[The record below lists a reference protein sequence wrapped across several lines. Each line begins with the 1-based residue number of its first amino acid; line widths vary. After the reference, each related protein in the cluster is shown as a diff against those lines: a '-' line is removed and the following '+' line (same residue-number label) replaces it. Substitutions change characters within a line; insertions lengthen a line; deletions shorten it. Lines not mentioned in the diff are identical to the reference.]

1 MKFTWMTAGVY
12 LLFFLLSAVSH
23 PFYLSVTE
31 IDYNTDNQSLEVS
44 IKLFTDNLN
53 QAVKQQK
60 SNLHAS
66 EDADVELQRYLK
78 EKLSV
83 VVNGKPVEFEFLGK
97 EEMPDVTWCYLEGK
111 NIPAIKTIKVKNL
124 MLLEV
129 FDSQKNIVHL
139 DIAGRKKSLLLQR
152 GKVEEEAAF

>member
-1 MKFTWMTAGVY
+1 MTASVF
-12 LLFFLLSAVSH
+12 LLFFLLSAASH

-53 QAVKQQK
+53 QALIKQGNSPETAGETTDIQVQ
-60 SNLHAS
+60 N
-66 EDADVELQRYLK
+66 YLK
-78 EKLSV
+78 EKLV
-83 VVNGKPVEFEFLGK
+83 VTVNGKPVEFEFLGK
-97 EEMPDVTWCYLEGK
+97 EVLPDVTWCYLEGK
-111 NIPAIKTIKVKNL
+111 NIPAIKNIKVKNL

-152 GKVEEEAAF
+152 GKVEEELAF